1 MNVEAAISTAQYH
14 HHHWKGMTMAATV
27 DSKRRSLSKFKRAE
41 SLEFRLIYIAAFVVF
56 LIAATVERIVPLR
69 RLLSGGAAGA
79 RKSILKQ
86 AKDAANTCAAYSF
99 MG

>member
-1 MNVEAAISTAQYH
+1 
-14 HHHWKGMTMAATV
+14 MTMAVTTH
-27 DSKRRSLSKFKRAE
+27 SSRRSLSKFKRAE

-69 RLLSGGAAGA
+69 RLLSGATAGA
-79 RKSILKQ
+79 RKSILEQ